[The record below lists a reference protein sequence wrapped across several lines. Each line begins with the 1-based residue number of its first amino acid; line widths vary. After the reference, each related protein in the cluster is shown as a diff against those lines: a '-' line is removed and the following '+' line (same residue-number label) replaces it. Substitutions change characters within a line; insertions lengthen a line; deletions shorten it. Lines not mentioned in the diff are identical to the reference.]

1 MCAIYDNYVEAV
13 KKQLD
18 NEELTFKSDPNYQYM
33 LEHSNYGHVGLQ
45 YLDERPLTGPINK
58 FVYF

>member
-1 MCAIYDNYVEAV
+1 MCTIYDNYVEAV

-18 NEELTFKSDPNYQYM
+18 NEELTFKSDPSYQKVR
-33 LEHSNYGHVGLQ
+33 LE
-45 YLDERPLTGPINK
+45 DERPLTGPINK